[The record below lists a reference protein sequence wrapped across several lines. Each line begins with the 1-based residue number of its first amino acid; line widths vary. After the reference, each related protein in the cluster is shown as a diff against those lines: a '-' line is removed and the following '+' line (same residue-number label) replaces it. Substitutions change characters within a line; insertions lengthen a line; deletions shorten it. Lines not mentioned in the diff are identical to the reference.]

1 MGFRTLRQCVKTL
14 REEGQLIEIDY
25 PINPH
30 LEIAEIQRRLFRS
43 GGPALLFRSVLGT
56 QHPVLIN
63 LYGTQKR
70 VERLFS
76 DTLDRVRRLVE
87 LKIDPAA
94 AIQKPSRYWRSP
106 LDAITMVPRHVRR
119 GNVLTR
125 NIPLTSLPGVT
136 GWPGDGGPFITL
148 PAVYSEHPDAPSL
161 KNSNLGMY
169 RVQLRGNRYEEN
181 TEVGLHYQIH
191 RGIGIHHA
199 AAIAKGE
206 PLRVSIFI
214 GGTPSMAVS
223 AMMPLPEGLS
233 ELAFA
238 GALAGHRIPMI
249 RRKGRPS
256 IYADADFVIEGT
268 IAPDLTKPEGPFGDH
283 LGYYARQH
291 NFPVMRI
298 DNVWQR
304 EDAIWP
310 ITVVG
315 RPPQEDTLFGWLV
328 HEITGP
334 IIPTVLPG
342 ISSIHA
348 VDAAGVHPLL
358 LAVGSERYLPWKNS
372 SRPAELL
379 TQASAILGQGQ
390 LSLAKYLFIVNQ
402 ADDPSIKA
410 SDIQRF
416 FNHVLQRVDWKRD
429 CHFHTETTID
439 TLDYTGKGFNNGSKL
454 VVAARGQPVRGLPTE
469 ISGDIRLPLGFSKPF
484 ACMPGVLV
492 ITGPLIQPRP
502 SLEASDE
509 KSIWSTTEQQAQW
522 TEDIERF
529 TRLIHQADDIMK
541 WPLIVVTDDSEFSAA
556 NLENFLWVTFTRS
569 NPATDVHGI
578 GEATH
583 QKHWGCTGP
592 LVIDARLKPHHA
604 PPVEEDPDV
613 VTKVD
618 NLCRRSG
625 PLAGIIE

>member
-1 MGFRTLRQCVKTL
+1 MGFRTLRQCVETL

>member
-1 MGFRTLRQCVKTL
+1 MGFRTLRQCVETL

-94 AIQKPSRYWRSP
+94 AIQNPSRYWRSP

>member
-1 MGFRTLRQCVKTL
+1 MGFRTLRQCVETL

-94 AIQKPSRYWRSP
+94 AIQKPLRYWRSP

-136 GWPGDGGPFITL
+136 GWPADGGPFITL

-206 PLRVSIFI
+206 PLKVSIFI